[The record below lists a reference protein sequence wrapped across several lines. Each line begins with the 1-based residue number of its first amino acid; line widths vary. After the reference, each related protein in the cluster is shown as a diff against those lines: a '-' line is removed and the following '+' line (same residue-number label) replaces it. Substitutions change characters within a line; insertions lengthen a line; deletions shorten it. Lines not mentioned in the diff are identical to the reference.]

1 MFMTP
6 VESLA
11 PWVLFLEGESYLSY
25 IKKMIK
31 KMLPTTD
38 TYSTILKNWLQK
50 ALDNISENKSA
61 TIKKIEQF

>member
-11 PWVLFLEGESYLSY
+11 PWVLFLEEESYLSY

-38 TYSTILKNWLQK
+38 TYSTILKN
-50 ALDNISENKSA
+50 
-61 TIKKIEQF
+61 